1 MGGIARILVLD
12 VGNTNIKI
20 GVARES
26 VLESSFCLPT
36 PERVTVDSLG
46 LQIDGL
52 LTAFGFSRKEITA
65 WVASSV
71 VPRLDQAI
79 SGAGRRW
86 CSCPVYFVPAD
97 IPLPINNRY
106 KRPQEVGADR
116 LVSAYSATRM
126 FSVETCI
133 VVDFGTAT
141 TLDCIQGSNYLG
153 GLICPGVLSSIRALG
168 TQTAKLPQVSLNRR
182 KEGFSDIKIGESTKE
197 SLENGL
203 LFGFS
208 SMIQGLCSRLKDII
222 GRESRVV
229 ATGGLAESIAAV
241 CPEIDNVCDDLL
253 LKGLLM
259 IYFEN
264 INKDFGE
271 DLT

>member
-1 MGGIARILVLD
+1 MGGVGKILVLD

-20 GVARES
+20 GVARKS

-36 PERVTVDSLG
+36 PDRVTVDSLG
-46 LQIDGL
+46 LKIDGL
-52 LTAFGFSRKEITA
+52 LTAFGFLRREIAA
-65 WVASSV
+65 WVVSSV

-79 SGAGRRW
+79 REAGRRW
-86 CSCPVYFVPAD
+86 FSCPVYFVPAD
-97 IPLPINNRY
+97 IPLPVNNRY

-116 LVSAYSATRM
+116 LVSAYSATRI
-126 FSVETCI
+126 FSAETCI

-141 TLDCIQGSNYLG
+141 TLDCIQGDNYLG

-168 TQTAKLPQVSLNRR
+168 TQTAKLPQVSLNRV
-182 KEGFSDIKIGESTKE
+182 KDDTPEIKIGESTKE

-203 LFGFS
+203 LFGFA
-208 SMIQGLCSRLKDII
+208 SMIQGLCIRLKDII
-222 GRESRVV
+222 GKDSRVV
-229 ATGGLAESIAAV
+229 ATGGLSENIAAV
-241 CPEIDNVCDDLL
+241 CPEIDEVCEDLL

-259 IYFEN
+259 IYFES